1 MKLEKKKGKLWD
13 DIFFLHTT
21 HKHPTQ
27 KKLYW
32 LLCTVKRY
40 YILIGYGYVCKWSSG
55 TWCANLIDTLL

>member
-27 KKLYW
+27 KKLY
-32 LLCTVKRY
+32 
-40 YILIGYGYVCKWSSG
+40 
-55 TWCANLIDTLL
+55 